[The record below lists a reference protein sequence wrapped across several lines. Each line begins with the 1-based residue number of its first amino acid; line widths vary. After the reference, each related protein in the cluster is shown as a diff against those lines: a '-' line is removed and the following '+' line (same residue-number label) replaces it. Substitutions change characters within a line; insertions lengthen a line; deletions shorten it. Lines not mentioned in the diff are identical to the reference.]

1 MDGPFNPRQPPLLPA
16 LYPILPTP
24 NHPLLMKKLFSPRL
38 LLLAALAG
46 AAPTVLL
53 AQKAIPAALPQA
65 PSTGGLMPLSLPQA
79 VSYAIQNKST
89 LLATRLGEQ
98 TARARVGEITS
109 AGLPQVN
116 VGANVADNFKLQ
128 KSLVDFGR
136 FGGAPLQGTTLT
148 QSDIAKAQ
156 AGNAVTLSPAYGEAP
171 KTGPTPFAFGL
182 QYAGSASASVSQL
195 LFDGSYL
202 IGLKAAKVYEQLAK
216 KQTQQAEI
224 DVVEQVSKAY
234 YSTLVARSRLN
245 LLARNVQR
253 LDTVLY
259 QTQKIYKA
267 GFAEKLDVDRLRVQR
282 NNLVV
287 EQQKAQRLT
296 ELSLA
301 LLKFQMGLPQQQ
313 PVQLTDSLSAAV
325 VDAGALRQR
334 LGVASLTTGGGPAGT
349 NALPGQPAIMPGQ
362 ENTAEQSR
370 LDQQTALSGARP
382 SQAAALNYNNRIEF
396 SVLETQQALA
406 GLDLSNRRAGAY
418 PRLLL
423 SGAYGFTGSD
433 PTLGGLFGFRGP
445 NSRNSAGFINQ
456 NWFGFG
462 NVGLSLQV
470 PVFDG
475 FRRKY
480 QVQQGRIAQQ
490 TIERGFET
498 LRQSIDLQ
506 DAQSRATLVNALDV
520 LDNQKANLDLAAD
533 VSRVTRI
540 KFNAGVGSNLEV
552 ITAETDLRGAQTNY
566 YGAVYDVLVAKVDRD
581 KATGELLKK

>member
-1 MDGPFNPRQPPLLPA
+1 L
-16 LYPILPTP
+16 
-24 NHPLLMKKLFSPRL
+24 LLMKKLFPPKL
-38 LLLAALAG
+38 LLLAALAA
-46 AAPTVLL
+46 AAPTALR
-53 AQKAIPAALPQA
+53 AQAAPAALPAA
-65 PSTGGLMPLSLPQA
+65 PPTGGVLALSLPQA
-79 VSYAIQNKST
+79 VSYAVQNKST

-98 TARARVGEITS
+98 TARARVGEIKST
-109 AGLPQVN
+109 GLPQVN
-116 VGANVADNFKLQ
+116 VSASVADNFKLQ

-148 QSDIAKAQ
+148 AADVAKAQ
-156 AGNAVTLSPAYGEAP
+156 AGTAVTLSPAYGEAP

-182 QYAGSASASVSQL
+182 QYAGSTSASVSQL

-202 IGLKAAKVYEQLAK
+202 IGLKAAKVYEQLAQ

-234 YSTLVARSRLN
+234 YSTLVARSRLA
-245 LLARNVQR
+245 LLGRNVQR

-259 QTQKIYKA
+259 QTRKIFKA
-267 GFAEKLDVDRLRVQR
+267 GFAEKLDVDRLQVQR

-313 PVQLTDSLSAAV
+313 PVVLTDSLGAAV

-334 LGVASLTTGGGPAGT
+334 LGTASVTAGGGAAGPG
-349 NALPGQPAIMPGQ
+349 ALPGQPATTPGQ

-370 LDQQTALSGARP
+370 LDQQTALAGARP
-382 SQAAALNYNNRIEF
+382 SQAAAALNYNNRIEF

-406 GLDLSNRRAGAY
+406 GLDLSSRRAGAY

-423 SGAYGFTGSD
+423 TGAYGFTGSD
-433 PTLGGLFGFRGP
+433 PTLSGLFGFRGP
-445 NSRNSAGFINQ
+445 DARNSAGFLNQ

-506 DAQSRATLVNALDV
+506 DAQSRATLANSLDV
-520 LDNQKANLDLAAD
+520 LDNQKANLDLATD
-533 VSRVTRI
+533 VARVTRI

-552 ITAETDLRGAQTNY
+552 ITAETDLRSAQTNY
-566 YGAVYDVLVAKVDRD
+566 YGAIYDVLVAKVDRD
-581 KATGELLKK
+581 KATGELYNQVKK

>member
-1 MDGPFNPRQPPLLPA
+1 
-16 LYPILPTP
+16 
-24 NHPLLMKKLFSPRL
+24 MKKLFQVK
-38 LLLAALAG
+38 LLAALVG
-46 AAPTVLL
+46 ALPQTLL
-53 AQKAIPAALPQA
+53 AQTTPAALPQA
-65 PSTGGLMPLSLPQA
+65 LPTSGVMPLSLQQA
-79 VSYAIQNKST
+79 TAYAVQNKST
-89 LLATRLGEQ
+89 LLATRLAEQ
-98 TARARVGEITS
+98 TARARVGEIKS

-116 VGANVADNFKLQ
+116 VSATVADNFKLQ
-128 KSLVDFGR
+128 KNLVSF
-136 FGGAPLQGTTLT
+136 PQVQTLLT
-148 QSDIAKAQ
+148 QQDIAS
-156 AGNAVTLSPAYGEAP
+156 AGLPDKQPLVLGTSLRETPP
-171 KTGPTPFAFGL
+171 QPFAFGQ
-182 QYAGSASASVSQL
+182 QYAGSAAASVSQL

-202 IGLKAAKVYEQLAK
+202 IGLKAAKVYEELAK

-234 YSTLVARSRLN
+234 YGTLVARARLG
-245 LLARNVQR
+245 LLGRNVRR

-259 QTQKIYKA
+259 QTRRIFKA
-267 GFAEKLDVDRLRVQR
+267 GFAEKLDVDRLQVQR

-296 ELSLA
+296 ELSVA

-313 PVQLTDSLSAAV
+313 AVQLTDSLGAAV
-325 VDAGALRQR
+325 VDAGGLRQR
-334 LGVASLTTGGGPAGT
+334 LGAASFTAGGGAGT
-349 NALPGQPAIMPGQ
+349 SPLPSQPAATPGQK
-362 ENTAEQSR
+362 NTAEQNR
-370 LDQQTALSGARP
+370 LDQQAALSGARP
-382 SQAAALNYNNRIEF
+382 SQAAAAINYNNRIEF

-406 GLDLSNRRAGAY
+406 GLDLSNRRAGSY

-423 SGAYGFTGSD
+423 TGAYGFTGSD
-433 PTLGGLFGFRGP
+433 PTLGGLFAFRGP
-445 NSRNSAGFINQ
+445 NSTNGNGFINQ

-462 NVGLSLQV
+462 NVGLSLSV

-480 QVQQGRIAQQ
+480 QVQQGRIQEQ

-506 DAQSRATLVNALDV
+506 DAQSRVTLINALDV
-520 LDNQKANLDLAAD
+520 LDSQKANLDLAAD
-533 VSRVTRI
+533 VARVTRI

-552 ITAETDLRGAQTNY
+552 ISAETDLRSAQTNY